1 MSLYKY
7 ISILLFFS
15 LLSSTGVSQK
25 SNFKKL
31 SSFSEQKEVSKTSVE
46 QNLRY
51 AEIIFNDSISKAV
64 KLVETNLLL
73 AVEYKYE
80 AQEALG
86 YQILGRF
93 NNSLSNYSVASSN
106 YQKAVDIIK
115 NQNNENW
122 YLEVLQE
129 AALNFEKNSQ
139 TEKAISFHKKVVE
152 LSTAPI
158 NKKSRSSKTVD
169 NSYISFFSQWKIGLL
184 QLNSNQLIESKNS
197 YKILLKKAVFLRNK
211 EYQIRANIGLGKVEL
226 VQGNFTESQS
236 FFESAQQMAESIE
249 QDDLANEAYDLLAVL
264 YEKQQNLNK
273 SIAVQQEAYSY
284 NNSRGNVNSALNNS
298 NSISQN
304 FLKQGRTKEAIEIIN
319 ETKPLLKIKDNSFIE
334 REFANTLS
342 KVYEVEGLEQKAA
355 QAKNEYEILVDSFN
369 YNEQQKKLIEQA
381 KNEFLLNV
389 ENKML
394 LLDKDRELNEQ
405 TIELLKKD
413 QVIQNE
419 TIKRQQTITTLLI
432 VGLTLIFILGLLLL
446 KNNRQR
452 RNNNKLL
459 VLKSLRTQM
468 NPHFIFNSLNSVNS
482 FIAKKDE
489 KSANKYLAEF
499 SKLMREVLETSQVDF
514 IPLAK
519 EIELLKRYLKLEHF
533 RFNSHFDYTFNVG
546 EDIVL
551 DNYQIPP
558 MLLQPFVENAIWHGL
573 RYKKEKGNLDIKF
586 SQETDYLKVTI
597 SDNGI
602 GRKLSMESK
611 TVNQKKMKSTG
622 IKNVENRLDIIK
634 SVFKKELVIDI
645 KDLNSGSD
653 TGTLV
658 ELKLY

>member
-1 MSLYKY
+1 M
-7 ISILLFFS
+7 
-15 LLSSTGVSQK
+15 GVSQDK
-25 SNFKKL
+25 SISKKF
-31 SSFSEQKEVSKTSVE
+31 SSFSEQNEVSKYSIE

-106 YQKAVDIIK
+106 FQKAIEIIY
-115 NQNNENW
+115 NLNNENW

-129 AALNFEKNSQ
+129 AALNYEKNAQ
-139 TEKAISFHKKVVE
+139 TDKAISLHKKVLE
-152 LSTAPI
+152 ITTAPI
-158 NKKSRSSKTVD
+158 SKKSRSSKSVD

-184 QLNSNQLIESKNS
+184 QLNSNQLTESKS
-197 YKILLKKAVFLRNK
+197 SFKTLLKEAVISRNK
-211 EYQIRANIGLGKVEL
+211 EYQIRANIGLGKVEMA
-226 VQGNFTESQS
+226 QGNFTESQS
-236 FFESAQQMAESIE
+236 FFENAQQMAESIE
-249 QDDLANEAYDLLAVL
+249 KDGLANEAYDLLAIL
-264 YEKQQNLNK
+264 YEKQLNLDK
-273 SIAVQQEAYSY
+273 SIEVQQKAYTY

-304 FLKQGRTKEAIEIIN
+304 YLKQGRTKEAIEIIN
-319 ETKPLLKIKDNSFIE
+319 ETKPLLKTEDNSFIK
-334 REFANTLS
+334 REFTNTLS
-342 KVYEVEGLEQKAA
+342 KVYEIEGLEQKATE
-355 QAKNEYEILVDSFN
+355 AKNDYETLVDSFN
-369 YNEQQKKLIEQA
+369 YNEQQKKFIEQA

-499 SKLMREVLETSQVDF
+499 SKLMREVLETSQEDF

-533 RFNSHFDYTFNVG
+533 RFNSDFDYTFEVD
-546 EDIVL
+546 ESIVL

-586 SQETDYLKVTI
+586 LQESNYLKITI
-597 SDNGI
+597 SDDGI

-634 SVFKKELVIDI
+634 SVFKKELVIHI
-645 KDLNSGSD
+645 TDLNSETD

>member
-1 MSLYKY
+1 M
-7 ISILLFFS
+7 
-15 LLSSTGVSQK
+15 GVSQDK
-25 SNFKKL
+25 SISKKF
-31 SSFSEQKEVSKTSVE
+31 SSFSEQNEVSKYSIE
-46 QNLRY
+46 QNLRYAVVKDDLRY

-106 YQKAVDIIK
+106 FQKAIEIIY
-115 NQNNENW
+115 NLNNENW

-129 AALNFEKNSQ
+129 AALNYEKNAQ
-139 TEKAISFHKKVVE
+139 TDKAISLHKKVLE
-152 LSTAPI
+152 ITTAPI
-158 NKKSRSSKTVD
+158 SKKSRSSKSVD

-184 QLNSNQLIESKNS
+184 QLNSNQLTESKS
-197 YKILLKKAVFLRNK
+197 SFKTLLKEAVISRNK
-211 EYQIRANIGLGKVEL
+211 EYQIRANIGLGKVEMA
-226 VQGNFTESQS
+226 QGNFTESQS
-236 FFESAQQMAESIE
+236 FFENAQQMAESIE
-249 QDDLANEAYDLLAVL
+249 KDGLANEAYDLLAIL
-264 YEKQQNLNK
+264 YEKQLNLDK
-273 SIAVQQEAYSY
+273 SIEVQQKAYTY

-304 FLKQGRTKEAIEIIN
+304 YLKQGRTKEAIEIIN
-319 ETKPLLKIKDNSFIE
+319 ETKPLLKTEDNSFIK
-334 REFANTLS
+334 REFTNTLS
-342 KVYEVEGLEQKAA
+342 KVYEIEGLEQKATE
-355 QAKNEYEILVDSFN
+355 AKNDYETLVDSFN
-369 YNEQQKKLIEQA
+369 YNEQQKKFIEQA

-499 SKLMREVLETSQVDF
+499 SKLMREVLETSQEDF

-533 RFNSHFDYTFNVG
+533 RFNSDFDYTFEVD
-546 EDIVL
+546 ESIVL

-586 SQETDYLKVTI
+586 LQESNYLKITI
-597 SDNGI
+597 SDDGI

-634 SVFKKELVIDI
+634 SVFKKELVIHI
-645 KDLNSGSD
+645 TDLNSETD